1 MSLPAVG
8 TGISVEDYLA
18 GEELSE
24 VRHEYVNGI
33 VEAMTGGTKTHN
45 RLTKRLARLIDDRL
59 AGKPC
64 ESFSTDVK
72 VRLHVVGDDRFYYPD
87 IHVEC
92 EPYTDDAY
100 YAERPVLIIEVL
112 STRTERKDR
121 SDKFYAYRRLPSFME
136 YVLVA
141 QDEKRIEVYR
151 RARDWDLEVYGPG
164 EELRLETIDA
174 GLAVD
179 EVYAGIALMPGQ
191 ARGEGQQ

>member
-1 MSLPAVG
+1 M
-8 TGISVEDYLA
+8 
-18 GEELSE
+18 
-24 VRHEYVNGI
+24 RHEYVNGT

-59 AGKPC
+59 TGKPC

-72 VRLHVVGDDRFYYPD
+72 VRVHAVGDDRFYCPD

-92 EPYTDDAY
+92 EPYTDDSY

-112 STRTERKDR
+112 SSRTERKDR
-121 SDKFYAYRRLPSFME
+121 SDKFYAYRRLPSFLE

-141 QDEKRIEVYR
+141 QDEPRVEVYR
-151 RARDWDLEVYGPG
+151 RVRDWDLELYGPG
-164 EELRLETIDA
+164 EELRLETIDV

-179 EVYAGIALMPGQ
+179 DVYASVVLMPGE
-191 ARGEGQQ
+191 APGEGQH

>member
-8 TGISVEDYLA
+8 TRISVEDYLA
-18 GEELSE
+18 GEEVSE
-24 VRHEYVNGI
+24 VRHEYVNGTI
-33 VEAMTGGTKTHN
+33 EAMTGGTKTHN

-59 AGKPC
+59 TGKPC

-72 VRLHVVGDDRFYYPD
+72 VRVHVVGDDRFYYPD

-92 EPYTDDAY
+92 EPYTDDSY

-112 STRTERKDR
+112 SSRTERKDR

-141 QDEKRIEVYR
+141 QDEPRVEVYR
-151 RARDWDLEVYGPG
+151 RVRDWDLELYGPG

-174 GLAVD
+174 GLGVD
-179 EVYAGIALMPGQ
+179 DIYVGIELMP
-191 ARGEGQQ
+191 AEAPDEGQK